1 MDAIWS
7 VLMEGYGQVT
17 QDKIIR
23 LTLLNLEKEIQ
34 SFVRLIHS
42 RKLFCLKI
50 RGQNNNIKWN
60 W

>member
-1 MDAIWS
+1 
-7 VLMEGYGQVT
+7 MEGYGQVT

-42 RKLFCLKI
+42 RKLFFLKI

-60 W
+60 

>member
-1 MDAIWS
+1 
-7 VLMEGYGQVT
+7 MEGYGQVT
-17 QDKIIR
+17 LNKIIR

-60 W
+60 